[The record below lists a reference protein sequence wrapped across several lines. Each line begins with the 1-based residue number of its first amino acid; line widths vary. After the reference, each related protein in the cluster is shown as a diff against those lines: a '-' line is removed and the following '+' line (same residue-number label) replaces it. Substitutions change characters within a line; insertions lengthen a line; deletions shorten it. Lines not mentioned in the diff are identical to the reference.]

1 MTELGLI
8 KFRRRPWFT
17 NSYGLKIPNFSL
29 CACLFTVFCNN
40 NMTGEPA
47 YVWHRSKNGTRLSVL
62 AKCVPN
68 YKLHEASFS
77 AMLACCTASS
87 IRSTSAINPVPM
99 ENFHLQA

>member
-1 MTELGLI
+1 MDLKFLI
-8 KFRRRPWFT
+8 F
-17 NSYGLKIPNFSL
+17 
-29 CACLFTVFCNN
+29 LFVYCFFFNN

-47 YVWHRSKNGTRLSVL
+47 YMYGIEVRMAPDLVFL

-68 YKLHEASFS
+68 YQLHEASFS